1 MFKTLWLA
9 IAVLFSWYLYQCV
22 SHHDVAMLKSLAVLV
37 GGGIL
42 LELVIFLF
50 LMLPMGYSDDPAKFI
65 SAVKNMR
72 LGFWQML
79 MSTTYLALALF
90 NAWLL
95 ARGSYSILAAVSAM
109 TACAVFGLKV
119 MLWKTLKDCM
129 GQLAS
134 AS

>member
-1 MFKTLWLA
+1 MFKIIWLA

-22 SHHDVAMLKSLAVLV
+22 SIHDAAMLKSLAVLV
-37 GGGIL
+37 GGGIF

-50 LMLPMGYSDDPAKFI
+50 LLLPMGYTDNPTKFI
-65 SAVKNMR
+65 SAVKDMR

-79 MSTTYLALALF
+79 MSTIYLALALF

-95 ARGSYSILAAVSAM
+95 ARNGYSILAAVSVM
-109 TACAVFGLKV
+109 SACAVFGVKV
-119 MLWKTLKDCM
+119 MLWKTLGDSRK
-129 GQLAS
+129 QLAD